1 MTLLRWS
8 SPVLW
13 LIHFGW
19 PGVVV
24 LGALGVTALPHV
36 HGAMCFKNALW
47 WKAAAQ
53 KGAIDVGGANEK
65 VANLPWCKTRVD

>member
-1 MTLLRWS
+1 MS

-19 PGVVV
+19 PRVVI

-36 HGAMCFKNALW
+36 HGAMCFKKAVW

-53 KGAIDVGGANEK
+53 KGAIDVRGTDEK
-65 VANLPWCKTRVD
+65 VANLPCYKTGVG